1 MLDIFVQI
9 TKFLNKKNKS
19 FFFVIF
25 FTLLTVI
32 FESIGFISLVPLISV
47 IINPELIH
55 QTELIKKIYIF
66 LNSEDERDFI
76 ISYGI
81 LSTSIFI
88 LSSFLFFINNAI
100 QVTFVNRIVKE
111 TRLNLLDHY
120 IEEDYFFH
128 KKTNSVHLISKMFN
142 QIDETSQ
149 LTIFG
154 YFEFIN
160 RITSSVI
167 FIFLLTLYNFKISIL
182 AFATLLLIYLIIDFF
197 IKKKINKIS
206 KDLYSSNLKSL
217 SYAVETIKSFK
228 DIVFKYQKKFF
239 MDRYSEEINKIYKA
253 RNFVRIMPRAS
264 RFLIE
269 TLAIGSSII
278 VILTI
283 FILQNNVTNYL
294 NNLVFFVLA
303 MYKILPNLNTSFMT
317 IINLK
322 SGYIQFKNIT
332 DDLKKNVKDN
342 SENIEKKTI
351 FNQNIILENISFRYE
366 SKIILKDVNCQINK
380 NETIVIMGKSGSGK
394 STLTDIICGFLNPQK
409 GNLKIDN
416 KIINENEKKSLRKL
430 FGYVGQ
436 ETVIINDNFFT
447 NISFSNNYD
456 KNKVIEVSKIAR
468 INEFI
473 NSKENQYEYQISEN
487 GKNLSGGQKQRVAI
501 ARALYNNPQ
510 IIILDEATNNLD
522 ENTEREFYD
531 LIDTEIKD
539 ITKIIITHNLNSIK
553 KYDKL
558 FLIENNKLIQKE
570 TKL

>member
-1 MLDIFVQI
+1 
-9 TKFLNKKNKS
+9 
-19 FFFVIF
+19 
-25 FTLLTVI
+25 
-32 FESIGFISLVPLISV
+32 
-47 IINPELIH
+47 
-55 QTELIKKIYIF
+55 
-66 LNSEDERDFI
+66 
-76 ISYGI
+76 
-81 LSTSIFI
+81 
-88 LSSFLFFINNAI
+88 
-100 QVTFVNRIVKE
+100 
-111 TRLNLLDHY
+111 
-120 IEEDYFFH
+120 
-128 KKTNSVHLISKMFN
+128 
-142 QIDETSQ
+142 
-149 LTIFG
+149 
-154 YFEFIN
+154 
-160 RITSSVI
+160 
-167 FIFLLTLYNFKISIL
+167 
-182 AFATLLLIYLIIDFF
+182 
-197 IKKKINKIS
+197 
-206 KDLYSSNLKSL
+206 
-217 SYAVETIKSFK
+217 
-228 DIVFKYQKKFF
+228 
-239 MDRYSEEINKIYKA
+239 
-253 RNFVRIMPRAS
+253 
-264 RFLIE
+264 
-269 TLAIGSSII
+269 
-278 VILTI
+278 
-283 FILQNNVTNYL
+283 
-294 NNLVFFVLA
+294 
-303 MYKILPNLNTSFMT
+303 MT

-322 SGYIQFKNIT
+322 SGYTQFKNIT

-351 FNQNIILENISFRYE
+351 FNQNIILENISFSYE

-380 NETIVIMGKSGSGK
+380 NETIVIIGKSGSGK

-473 NSKENQYEYQISEN
+473 NSKENQYEHQISEN

-531 LIDTEIKD
+531 LIDSEIKG

>member
-76 ISYGI
+76 ISYGV
-81 LSTSIFI
+81 LSISIFI

-167 FIFLLTLYNFKISIL
+167 FIFLLALYNFKISIL
-182 AFATLLLIYLIIDFF
+182 AFATLLLIYFIIDFF

-217 SYAVETIKSFK
+217 SYAIETIKSFK
-228 DIVFKYQKKFF
+228 EIVFKYQKKFF

-283 FILQNNVTNYL
+283 FVLQNNVTSYL

-332 DDLKKNVKDN
+332 DDLKKNVKDY

-351 FNQNIILENISFRYE
+351 FNQNIILENISFNYE
-366 SKIILKDVNCQINK
+366 SKVILKDVNCQINK
-380 NETIVIMGKSGSGK
+380 NETIVIIGKSGSGK

-473 NSKENQYEYQISEN
+473 NSKENQYEHQISEN

-531 LIDTEIKD
+531 LIDSEMKD

-570 TKL
+570 TRL

>member
-1 MLDIFVQI
+1 
-9 TKFLNKKNKS
+9 
-19 FFFVIF
+19 
-25 FTLLTVI
+25 
-32 FESIGFISLVPLISV
+32 
-47 IINPELIH
+47 
-55 QTELIKKIYIF
+55 
-66 LNSEDERDFI
+66 
-76 ISYGI
+76 
-81 LSTSIFI
+81 
-88 LSSFLFFINNAI
+88 
-100 QVTFVNRIVKE
+100 
-111 TRLNLLDHY
+111 
-120 IEEDYFFH
+120 
-128 KKTNSVHLISKMFN
+128 
-142 QIDETSQ
+142 
-149 LTIFG
+149 
-154 YFEFIN
+154 
-160 RITSSVI
+160 
-167 FIFLLTLYNFKISIL
+167 
-182 AFATLLLIYLIIDFF
+182 
-197 IKKKINKIS
+197 
-206 KDLYSSNLKSL
+206 
-217 SYAVETIKSFK
+217 
-228 DIVFKYQKKFF
+228 

-283 FILQNNVTNYL
+283 FVLQNNVTSYL

-332 DDLKKNVKDN
+332 DDLKKNVKDY
-342 SENIEKKTI
+342 SENIKKKTI
-351 FNQNIILENISFRYE
+351 FNQNIILENISFNYE
-366 SKIILKDVNCQINK
+366 SKVILKDVNCQINK
-380 NETIVIMGKSGSGK
+380 NETIVIIGKSGSGK

-473 NSKENQYEYQISEN
+473 NSKENQYEHQISEN

-531 LIDTEIKD
+531 LIDSEIKD